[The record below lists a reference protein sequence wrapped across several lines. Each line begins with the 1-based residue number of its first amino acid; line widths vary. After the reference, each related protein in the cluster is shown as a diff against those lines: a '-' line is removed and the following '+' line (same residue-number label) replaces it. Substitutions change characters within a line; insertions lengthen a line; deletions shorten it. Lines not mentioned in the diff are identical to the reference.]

1 MGPDHVVNVLFI
13 IEGGW
18 VVFVDGPECFEA
30 VDEGL
35 VRVGV
40 QRRPRS
46 LQPYQFGKERNT
58 FQLHYL
64 VRDVWHHCQSRDSL
78 SGMAMQSSLRAE
90 FGGACAGA
98 GREPRE
104 AH

>member
-18 VVFVDGPECFEA
+18 VMFVDGPECLEA

-46 LQPYQFGKERNT
+46 LQPYQLGKERNT

-64 VRDVWHHCQSRDSL
+64 VRDVWHHCQSVDKW
-78 SGMAMQSSLRAE
+78 
-90 FGGACAGA
+90 
-98 GREPRE
+98 RELGDV
-104 AH
+104 